1 MSASKVLRASTT
13 GRTPL
18 IQFLGKRSIPEPVD
32 HTPRP
37 HPAAPTKAL
46 PNSFAEYRK
55 EAQQH
60 GPLSGYKP
68 ATAPRAPRAPSISPG
83 QGQVF
88 DRSQLPP
95 RFWRLTLSKQ
105 EMEVVESGGAMV

>member
-1 MSASKVLRASTT
+1 MNASQVFRASTA

-18 IQFLGKRSIPEPVD
+18 IQFLGKRSIPESID
-32 HTPRP
+32 HAPRP

-60 GPLSGYKP
+60 GPLGGYK
-68 ATAPRAPRAPSISPG
+68 ATTPPRISPSISPSK
-83 QGQVF
+83 GQVF
-88 DRSQLPP
+88 DRSELPP
-95 RFWRLTLSKQ
+95 RFWRLTLSKE
-105 EMEVVESGGAMV
+105 EMEVVESGGAAMA

>member
-1 MSASKVLRASTT
+1 MNASQVFRASAT

-18 IQFLGKRSIPEPVD
+18 IQFLGKRSIPESVD

-37 HPAAPTKAL
+37 HPVAPTKAL

-55 EAQQH
+55 TAQQH
-60 GPLSGYKP
+60 GPLGDYK
-68 ATAPRAPRAPSISPG
+68 ATTAASISPPK
-83 QGQVF
+83 GQVF

-95 RFWRLTLSKQ
+95 RFWRLTLSKE
-105 EMEVVESGGAMV
+105 EMEVIESGGAAMA